1 MSAKVYL
8 VGAGPGDPELLTI
21 RAARILSSA
30 DVVLHDALVSLEVLA
45 LIPATAQ
52 RIDVGKRCG
61 QKLLSQDDINL
72 LLISYAASHR
82 VVVRLK
88 GGDPLLF
95 GRAGEEMSALRD
107 AGVEFEV
114 VPGISAAFA
123 AAAAAHISL
132 TDRRITPQVL
142 FTTMHRGAG
151 SNSLPLRHVDH
162 STTIVIY
169 MPGSDYEH
177 VSRALRENG
186 WPADTPCAIVSHAA
200 RPQQVIRTTSL
211 DNLSRQA
218 VLPAPSLMIV
228 GRTVTPA
235 ELTSDPAPHLAIEP
249 RTGAETSLAV
259 RDWSEIPERYWQ

>member
-1 MSAKVYL
+1 VSAKVYL

-21 RAARILSSA
+21 RAARILGSA
-30 DVVLHDALVSLEVLA
+30 DVVLHDALVSAEVLA

-61 QKLLSQDDINL
+61 QRLLSQDDINL

-82 VVVRLK
+82 VIVRLK

-95 GRAGEEMSALRD
+95 GRAGEEMAALRD

-123 AAAAAHISL
+123 AAAAAHMSL

-151 SNSLPLRHVDH
+151 SDSIPLRYIDH
-162 STTIVIY
+162 STTVVIY

-211 DNLSRQA
+211 ENLSRQA
-218 VLPAPSLMIV
+218 ALPAPSLMIV

-235 ELTSDPAPHLAIEP
+235 AVTTGLASRLAIEP
-249 RTGAETSLAV
+249 RTAAERNLAV
-259 RDWSEIPERYWQ
+259 RERGASPERHWQ